1 MHSRMKHLANN
12 WDSKWAV
19 VAAEGA
25 TLTLLTNRNAPRNRL
40 VALDAATAAEGAL
53 SSGSFTEVLA
63 QHPKD
68 LLQVRIIT

>member
-1 MHSRMKHLANN
+1 MKHLANN
-12 WDSKWAV
+12 WEFQWYP

-25 TLTLLTNRNAPRNRL
+25 TLTIKTNSHAPRNRL
-40 VALDAATAAEGAL
+40 IALDAAAAAVGAL

-68 LLQVRIIT
+68 LQQVRHIVT